1 MAAMNLAERLQAVT
15 QNKKTEEYQKMSYDQ
30 LSKMRIAFGEAKVN
44 QTYQEVLENDPKYVQ
59 WFVRKYGESKKEA
72 HRAFLYF
79 TNLYVERLELTQ
91 ESQTPLETGVTAM
104 GTHAKSKA
112 VPKKPIDLESEES
125 WSSEEG
131 KPWSV
136 VQEENVAIQGELSVQ
151 RERISHMES
160 SLSQIMHQLQNLTQL
175 ALQNYSCQN
184 P

>member
-91 ESQTPLETGVTAM
+91 ESPTTPEAGVTAV
-104 GTHAKSKA
+104 GTQAKSKA
-112 VPKKPIDLESEES
+112 TPRKPIDLESEES
-125 WSSEEG
+125 WSSGED

-151 RERISHMES
+151 RERITHMES
-160 SLSQIMHQLQNLTQL
+160 SLSQIMQQRQNLTQL
-175 ALQNYSCQN
+175 AMQNSGCQN